1 MTDAPLPEDRDSA
14 TDRNAAT
21 DQTTMVTQNATEQ
34 LGNDELPSS
43 PTGPDEGLSY
53 EQARDELIET
63 VKILELGQMS
73 LDESLKHWERGE
85 ALAKRCEV
93 LLDGA
98 QKRVETALGAGEASG
113 GEEE

>member
-1 MTDAPLPEDRDSA
+1 MADNTFGHGTPGDDAFPD
-14 TDRNAAT
+14 
-21 DQTTMVTQNATEQ
+21 
-34 LGNDELPSS
+34 PS
-43 PTGPDEGLSY
+43 TLTY

-73 LDESLKHWERGE
+73 LDESLKYWERGE

-98 QKRVETALGAGEASG
+98 QQRVETALGSTAEAAETDSG
-113 GEEE
+113 NEEEA

>member
-1 MTDAPLPEDRDSA
+1 MAENTFGQGTPNEDAF
-14 TDRNAAT
+14 
-21 DQTTMVTQNATEQ
+21 
-34 LGNDELPSS
+34 
-43 PTGPDEGLSY
+43 PDPDNLTY

-73 LDESLKHWERGE
+73 LDESLTYWERGE

-98 QKRVETALGAGEASG
+98 QKRVETALGSADHSSGDDSAAGEDRD
-113 GEEE
+113 EES